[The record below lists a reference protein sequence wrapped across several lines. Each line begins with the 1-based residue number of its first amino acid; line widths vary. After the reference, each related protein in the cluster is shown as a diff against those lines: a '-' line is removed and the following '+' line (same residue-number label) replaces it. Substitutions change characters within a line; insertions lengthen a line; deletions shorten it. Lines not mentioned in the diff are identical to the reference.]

1 MKSMRLRWA
10 SNAMLIG
17 SWIAVAMWLKPTR
30 LETDADSKDVS
41 MTTSVPADADP
52 LLGAPRT

>member
-17 SWIAVAMWLKPTR
+17 SWIAAAMWLETTR
-30 LETDADSKDVS
+30 LETDADLDRVS

-52 LLGAPRT
+52 LLGALRT